1 MVTATCNLIV
11 LFIMKDLGGQLPNS
25 LGNKRRDSILR
36 AVILKPVY
44 RTRNDIECSN
54 FLLIAKNKGAD
65 SLQIVGDQ

>member
-1 MVTATCNLIV
+1 M
-11 LFIMKDLGGQLPNS
+11 
-25 LGNKRRDSILR
+25 R
-36 AVILKPVY
+36 AAILKLIY